1 MPAKGRVVEFM
12 SRNAKLACMLALQ
25 QRQMRISTAS
35 RRLKWS
41 KTPFTKCNAMNR
53 DQLVIV
59 RSYLGQAAAVV
70 TAALAV
76 WAIAYLFGSNAYW
89 SLFLLAVWV
98 GLCARVFDL
107 IARQRASLMQSRKR

>member
-1 MPAKGRVVEFM
+1 
-12 SRNAKLACMLALQ
+12 
-25 QRQMRISTAS
+25 
-35 RRLKWS
+35 
-41 KTPFTKCNAMNR
+41 MNR

-70 TAALAV
+70 TAALAI
-76 WAIAYLFGSNAYW
+76 WAIADLFRSNAYW

-107 IARQRASLMQSRKR
+107 VAQQRASLMQRRKR

>member
-1 MPAKGRVVEFM
+1 MEFL
-12 SRNAKLACMLALQ
+12 SRNAKLACTLALL
-25 QRQMRISTAS
+25 QRQIRTSTAS
-35 RRLKWS
+35 RHRKWS

-53 DQLVIV
+53 DQLFIV

-98 GLCARVFDL
+98 GLCARVFGL
-107 IARQRASLMQSRKR
+107 IAQQRASLMQRRRR